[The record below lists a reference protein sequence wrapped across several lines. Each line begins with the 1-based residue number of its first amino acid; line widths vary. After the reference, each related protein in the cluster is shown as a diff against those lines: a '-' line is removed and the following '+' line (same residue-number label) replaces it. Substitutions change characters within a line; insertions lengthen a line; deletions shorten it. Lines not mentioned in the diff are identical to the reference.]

1 MAIKI
6 ILADD
11 HKIVRESFRALLENV
26 PKFKIVADVAD
37 GESAIKAA
45 LEFNPDIVVMDM
57 TMPVMSG
64 AEATRQILKQRP
76 KTRIIALSMH
86 THEQAISTMMKAGAT
101 AFIPKTSK
109 AAELIKAIQAVIK
122 GKPYVAPGLEMPANP
137 TISKHDPHSGDTP
150 LATLSQRE
158 NQILSLIAD
167 GYETHAI
174 GEKLG
179 ITGKTVA
186 SHRHH
191 IMKKLNIDSVSGL
204 TKYAIREGISS
215 I

>member
-1 MAIKI
+1 MAIRI

-26 PKFKIVADVAD
+26 PEFEIIADVAD
-37 GESAIKAA
+37 GESAVKAS
-45 LEFNPDIVVMDM
+45 LDLKPDIVVMDM

-64 AEATRQILKQRP
+64 AEATRQILSQLP
-76 KTRIIALSMH
+76 NTRIISLSMH
-86 THEQAISTMMKAGAT
+86 THQRAIAAMMNAGAT

-109 AAELIKAIQAVIK
+109 AAELINAIRAVAE
-122 GKPYVAPGLEMPANP
+122 GKTYVAPDLAPPVKA
-137 TISKHDPHSGDTP
+137 SQKQDPQSSDVP
-150 LATLSQRE
+150 LITLSPRE
-158 NQILSLIAD
+158 NQILALLAD
-167 GYETHAI
+167 GYETHTA

-179 ITGKTVA
+179 ISEKTVA
-186 SHRHH
+186 SHREH
-191 IMKKLNIDSVSGL
+191 IMNKLKIDSIAGL